1 MAGAERTKEM
11 SELTPQGE
19 NVRKAVKWI
28 SDMRQYE
35 PETCGPLAKLVEK
48 AAHKFDLSPKDQEF
62 LFRFFTS
69 KKQE

>member
-1 MAGAERTKEM
+1 M

-28 SDMRQYE
+28 SDKRQYE
-35 PETCGPLAKLVEK
+35 PETCGPLGTLVEQ
-48 AAHKFDLSPKDQEF
+48 ASRKFDLSPKDQDF
-62 LFRFFTS
+62 IVRFFMT

>member
-1 MAGAERTKEM
+1 M

-28 SDMRQYE
+28 SDKRQYE
-35 PETCGPLAKLVEK
+35 PETSGPLRSLVEQ
-48 AAHKFDLSPKDQEF
+48 ASRKFDLSPKDQDF
-62 LFRFFTS
+62 IFRFFTS

>member
-1 MAGAERTKEM
+1 V

-28 SDMRQYE
+28 SDKRQYE
-35 PETCGPLAKLVEK
+35 PETCGSLGKLVEQ
-48 AAHKFDLSPKDQEF
+48 ASRKFDLSPKDQDF
-62 LFRFFTS
+62 IFRFFAT